1 MKKQIL
7 AGILLCVMAFS
18 GCAQAEPGMTRTEL
32 EASFQTAEGREAEI
46 QATYE
51 GAEVLSETVMEE
63 TGCIITEFSWK
74 EAHNFV
80 VFQPNENG
88 YSWCADSSY
97 YPALKI
103 GREFVTVEEEM
114 YDIFLRHTDE
124 VASLEVMYTHEENA
138 ELTLNGKV
146 DFTDS
151 NVGWIRVTEV
161 VPQWRVELVTAEI
174 AGYDKDG
181 QEISLENEVT
191 IVEPSTADKAADAM
205 EDITRR
211 KLRRLIIKGLMG

>member
-1 MKKQIL
+1 
-7 AGILLCVMAFS
+7 
-18 GCAQAEPGMTRTEL
+18 MTRAEL

-74 EAHNFV
+74 RAHNFV

-97 YPALKI
+97 YPAYKI
-103 GREFVTVEEEM
+103 GRMFVTVGEEM
-114 YDIFLRHTDE
+114 YDVFLRHTDE

-146 DFTDS
+146 DFADS
-151 NVGWIRVTEV
+151 NVGWIQVTEV
-161 VPQWRVELVTAEI
+161 VPQWRAELVSAEI

-191 IVEPSTADKAADAM
+191 IVESSTTDKAADAL
-205 EDITRR
+205 ENIVDR
-211 KLRRLIIKGLMG
+211 KIRRLIIKGLMG

>member
-1 MKKQIL
+1 MKRWIL
-7 AGILLCVMAFS
+7 AGFLLCVMALS
-18 GCAQAEPGMTRTEL
+18 ACAQAEPGMTRAEL

-88 YSWCADSSY
+88 YSWCGESSY
-97 YPALKI
+97 YPANKVGQEYIYL
-103 GREFVTVEEEM
+103 GEEM
-114 YDIFLRHTDE
+114 YHIFLRHTDE
-124 VASLEVMYTHEENA
+124 VASLEVLYTHEEND
-138 ELTLNGKV
+138 ELSLNGRV

-151 NVGWIRVTEV
+151 NIGWILVTEV
-161 VPQWRVELVTAEI
+161 VPEWRIELVTAEI
-174 AGYDKDG
+174 AGYDKNG

-191 IVEPSTADKAADAM
+191 FVEPSMEEKAAETVENIVD
-205 EDITRR
+205 R
-211 KLRRLIIKGLMG
+211 KIRRLIIKGLRG